1 MKQQYKAFMGQFEA
15 ARKDVE
21 RMPSW
26 MKESAKVA
34 TLTYPTTKSESAVT
48 SPPQFTRVKKKA

>member
-21 RMPSW
+21 RMPAW
-26 MKESAKVA
+26 MKESAKLA
-34 TLTYPTTKSESAVT
+34 TLTYPSAKPEPGVA
-48 SPPQFTRVKKKA
+48 TRSQPTKKKS

>member
-1 MKQQYKAFMGQFEA
+1 MKHQYKAFMGQFEA

-21 RMPSW
+21 RMPAW

-34 TLTYPTTKSESAVT
+34 TLTYPTTKSDAV
-48 SPPQFTRVKKKA
+48 SPQPQPTKKKS